1 MWLGFVLVQ
10 HSHFLENQY
19 IEISV
24 KTSLVAQR
32 KVRVG
37 FGFPKIK
44 KGEEIIWT
52 VCFLSWSY
60 NIHESR

>member
-24 KTSLVAQR
+24 KDSLIAQR
-32 KVRVG
+32 KVSVALG
-37 FGFPKIK
+37 LPKIK
-44 KGEEIIWT
+44 EKRLFGQS
-52 VCFLSWSY
+52 VS
-60 NIHESR
+60 